1 MIIIS
6 NLPRDGKGEC
16 EDEKISSWTT
26 SRSVGPYEAALLRA
40 NWLPPRYVV
49 TFLILIYSKV
59 TYCDL
64 HTEFS
69 IFLFQLCIALSIS
82 LFPRSM
88 AVAARN
94 DACAPTAAPKA
105 NRHAIGARH
114 ALINSA
120 PVPWPFCLL
129 PCLDPTRR
137 LSYPVGQASRRT
149 INFDPPRSI
158 SMMKMIP
165 SISYPH
171 HSFAFP
177 PSFLINPPLV
187 SPFLQFFLALLH
199 LASPHPAPDSHHKR
213 SRSTLCLPVT
223 VENIL

>member
-1 MIIIS
+1 VTCI
-6 NLPRDGKGEC
+6 
-16 EDEKISSWTT
+16 WV
-26 SRSVGPYEAALLRA
+26 SRY
-40 NWLPPRYVV
+40 
-49 TFLILIYSKV
+49 
-59 TYCDL
+59 
-64 HTEFS
+64 
-69 IFLFQLCIALSIS
+69 LFQLCIALSIS

-137 LSYPVGQASRRT
+137 LSYPVGQASERT

-158 SMMKMIP
+158 LTTTMMMVIP
-165 SISYPH
+165 SIPYPH

-177 PSFLINPPLV
+177 SLV
-187 SPFLQFFLALLH
+187 SHQSSSRFSLFAVFSCLSTFSIP
-199 LASPHPAPDSHHKR
+199 PPRPTDSHHKR
-213 SRSTLCLPVT
+213 SRTTLCLPVT